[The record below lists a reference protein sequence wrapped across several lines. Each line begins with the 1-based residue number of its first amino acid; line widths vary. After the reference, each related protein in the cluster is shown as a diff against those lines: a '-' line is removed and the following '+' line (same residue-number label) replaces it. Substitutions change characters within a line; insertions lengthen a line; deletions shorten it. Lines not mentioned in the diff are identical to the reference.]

1 MADRDTDTDRKGRKV
16 ALLIAGTG
24 VYWALATFVGGQLGL
39 DQRTRALLDLIALV
53 GFVLAIV
60 KIYQIWRSRQNDQR

>member
-1 MADRDTDTDRKGRKV
+1 MAERDTDNSARGRKV

-24 VYWALATFVGGQLGL
+24 VYWALATFIGGQLGL

-53 GFVLAIV
+53 GFALAIV
-60 KIYQIWRSRQNDQR
+60 KIFQIWRARQNDQG